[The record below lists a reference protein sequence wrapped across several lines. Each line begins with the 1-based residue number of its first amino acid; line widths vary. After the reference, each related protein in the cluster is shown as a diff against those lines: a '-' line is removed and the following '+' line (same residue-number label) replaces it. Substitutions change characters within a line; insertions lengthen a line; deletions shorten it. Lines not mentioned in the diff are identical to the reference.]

1 MPKGAKMKDD
11 PEEIPRAYW
20 ILLLVTGAI
29 LFIIRMLL
37 AFQSPS
43 LPGK

>member
-1 MPKGAKMKDD
+1 MKDE

-20 ILLLVTGAI
+20 ILVLVAGAV
-29 LFIIRMLL
+29 LFIIRMIL